1 MKKSILG
8 ILIIMESLFL
18 GLTTIVSL
26 AYGEEDWY
34 KYLVVALSAAT
45 FGTVCKRIGERDGD
59 HHMTRADSFLVVV
72 MSWILF
78 SVIGMVPYVWICG
91 MDAASAFFE
100 TMSGFTTTGATCFSD
115 IDAQPRALLLW
126 RSVTQW
132 IGGLG
137 IVVFS
142 FALIPV
148 YELKNSNVYSA
159 EVTGLGV
166 DKLRP
171 KIGATA
177 RRMLMAYLL
186 LTTACAMFY
195 WIGPMDFYDSV
206 CHALTTIAT
215 GGFSTHTASMAHF
228 HSAYIEYVACAFM
241 IFSSIN
247 FSLYYYLSIRRVG
260 VMVRNEELRTFF
272 GIVFVSVA
280 VFTALFFLACPS
292 DIPSDTLPHG
302 AEETFRTSL
311 FHVSTIIS
319 STGFAA
325 QKCDYVAWGPTFWM
339 PTLVIMAIGA
349 CAGGTA
355 GGIKVIRIIIAVKS
369 VLNELIV
376 QLHPRAVLGVRVSGQ
391 IVPAD
396 KVRKT
401 LAFIVIYVFLVTL
414 AMLLYRLIGEDADT
428 ALGSSIS
435 MLSNTGPGMGTTG
448 PTGNF
453 SSVPTAGKYMLSL
466 YMLIGRLEI
475 FTVLFLLL
483 PQYWKDRK

>member
-1 MKKSILG
+1 
-8 ILIIMESLFL
+8 
-18 GLTTIVSL
+18 
-26 AYGEEDWY
+26 
-34 KYLVVALSAAT
+34 
-45 FGTVCKRIGERDGD
+45 
-59 HHMTRADSFLVVV
+59 
-72 MSWILF
+72 
-78 SVIGMVPYVWICG
+78 
-91 MDAASAFFE
+91 
-100 TMSGFTTTGATCFSD
+100 
-115 IDAQPRALLLW
+115 
-126 RSVTQW
+126 
-132 IGGLG
+132 
-137 IVVFS
+137 
-142 FALIPV
+142 
-148 YELKNSNVYSA
+148 
-159 EVTGLGV
+159 
-166 DKLRP
+166 
-171 KIGATA
+171 
-177 RRMLMAYLL
+177 
-186 LTTACAMFY
+186 
-195 WIGPMDFYDSV
+195 
-206 CHALTTIAT
+206 
-215 GGFSTHTASMAHF
+215 
-228 HSAYIEYVACAFM
+228 
-241 IFSSIN
+241 
-247 FSLYYYLSIRRVG
+247 
-260 VMVRNEELRTFF
+260 
-272 GIVFVSVA
+272 
-280 VFTALFFLACPS
+280 
-292 DIPSDTLPHG
+292 
-302 AEETFRTSL
+302 
-311 FHVSTIIS
+311 
-319 STGFAA
+319 
-325 QKCDYVAWGPTFWM
+325 M